1 MVLQK
6 GENIRVIKRGKK
18 KKVELSVVVMYDL
31 FVYCTKLRYLIV
43 SSGFTREKQ
52 LH

>member
-6 GENIRVIKRGKK
+6 GENIRVIKGKK

-43 SSGFTREKQ
+43 SSGFRREKQ